1 MSVLIVG
8 ASAAGLSTLEAL
20 RRQGYQDPITV
31 LGAETHLP
39 YDRPPLSKQYLCGD
53 WDEARTRLR
62 PEEMLAKLGADFV
75 LGDPATA
82 LDVERRVVSTE
93 SGRELAADSIV
104 IATGLRA
111 RRLPGQEGLAGVHV
125 LRTLGDADA
134 LRRDL
139 AGASRV
145 GEPGAATTPPG
156 GAPFT
161 PPRLVVV
168 GDGVL
173 GAEVA
178 ATARKLG
185 CSVTMAGPQA
195 APLESQFGAVVGGLL
210 GELHVAEGV
219 ELRLGT
225 AVSGLT
231 SASGRVTGVQLANGE
246 LLPADVVVVALGAT
260 PATEW
265 LAGSGLA
272 LDNGVVCDARCRAAE
287 GIYAAGDVARWRHD
301 GLDALLRLEN
311 RTNAT
316 EQAACVAA
324 NILGENRSYTP
335 IPYFWT
341 DQFSTKIQVHGL
353 PSADAEITVAE
364 GAIDER
370 RFVTHYR
377 RDGRTVAVLGWN
389 MPKQTRLHRAHLVHT

>member
-20 RRQGYQDPITV
+20 RRQGYQAPITV

-53 WDEARTRLR
+53 WDEVRTRLR
-62 PEEMLAKLGADFV
+62 PEEMLAKLEANFV

-82 LDVERRVVSTE
+82 LDVDRRLVSTE
-93 SGRELAADSIV
+93 SGRELSADAIV
-104 IATGLRA
+104 IATGLRP
-111 RRLPGQEGLAGVHV
+111 RMLPGQEGLAGVHV
-125 LRTLGDADA
+125 LRTLSDADA

-139 AGASRV
+139 AGATRV
-145 GEPGAATTPPG
+145 GGTEATPPRD
-156 GAPFT
+156 ASSA

-195 APLESQFGAVVGGLL
+195 APLESQFGAVVAGLL
-210 GELHVAEGV
+210 AELHVAEGV
-219 ELRLGT
+219 DLRLGT
-225 AVSGLT
+225 AVTGLT
-231 SASGRVTGVQLANGE
+231 SAGGRVTGVQLASGE
-246 LLPADVVVVALGAT
+246 HLPADVVVVALGAT

-265 LAGSGLA
+265 LVDSGLT
-272 LDNGVVCDARCRAAE
+272 LDNGVVCDSQCRAAE

-324 NILGENRSYTP
+324 NILGENRSYAP

-341 DQFSTKIQVHGL
+341 DQFATKIQVHGL
-353 PSADAEITVAE
+353 PSADADITVAE
-364 GAIDER
+364 GAIDDR

-389 MPKQTRLHRAHLVHT
+389 MPKQTRLHRAHLV

>member
-1 MSVLIVG
+1 
-8 ASAAGLSTLEAL
+8 
-20 RRQGYQDPITV
+20 
-31 LGAETHLP
+31 
-39 YDRPPLSKQYLCGD
+39 
-53 WDEARTRLR
+53 
-62 PEEMLAKLGADFV
+62 MLAKLGADFV
-75 LGDPATA
+75 LGDPAAA
-82 LDVERRVVSTE
+82 LDVERRMVTTE
-93 SGRELAADSIV
+93 SGRELTADSIV

-111 RRLPGQEGLAGVHV
+111 RMLPGQEGLAGVHV
-125 LRTLGDADA
+125 LRTLADADA

-139 AGASRV
+139 AG
-145 GEPGAATTPPG
+145 GD
-156 GAPFT
+156 
-161 PPRLVVV
+161 PPRVVVV

-185 CSVTMAGPQA
+185 CAVTMVGPQA
-195 APLESQFGAVVGGLL
+195 APLQSQFGQLVAGLL
-210 GELHVAEGV
+210 AELHVAEGV
-219 ELRLGT
+219 DLRLGT

-231 SASGRVTGVQLANGE
+231 SAGGRATGVRLADGE
-246 LLPADVVVVALGAT
+246 VVPGDVVVVALGAT
-260 PATEW
+260 PVTEW
-265 LAGSGLA
+265 LAGSGLT
-272 LDNGVVCDARCRAAE
+272 LDNGVVCDAQCRAAA

-341 DQFSTKIQVHGL
+341 DQFATKIQVHGL
-353 PSADAEITVAE
+353 PSADAEVIVAE
-364 GAIDER
+364 GGIAER

-389 MPKQTRLHRAHLVHT
+389 MPKQTRLHRAHLV

>member
-1 MSVLIVG
+1 MTVLIVG

-20 RRQGYQDPITV
+20 RRRGYQEPITV

-39 YDRPPLSKQYLCGD
+39 YDRPPLSKQYLVGD
-53 WDEARTRLR
+53 WDEVRTRLR

-75 LGDPATA
+75 LGDPARA
-82 LDVERRVVSTE
+82 LDVDRRVVSTE
-93 SGRELAADSIV
+93 SGRELSADSIV

-111 RRLPGQEGLAGVHV
+111 RMLPGQEALAGVHV

-134 LRRDL
+134 LRQDL
-139 AGASRV
+139 VGSPRV
-145 GEPGAATTPPG
+145 
-156 GAPFT
+156 
-161 PPRLVVV
+161 VVV

-173 GAEVA
+173 GAEIA

-185 CSVTMAGPQA
+185 CAVTMAGPQS
-195 APLESQFGAVVGGLL
+195 APLESQFGTIVSGLL
-210 GELHVAEGV
+210 AELHTAEGV
-219 ELRLGT
+219 DLRLGT

-231 SASGRVTGVQLANGE
+231 SASGRVTGVQLANGDH
-246 LLPADVVVVALGAT
+246 LPADVVVVALGAT

-265 LAGSGLA
+265 LADSGLT
-272 LDNGVVCDARCRAAE
+272 LDNGVVCDAQCRAAD

-301 GLDALLRLEN
+301 ELDTLLRLEN

-324 NILGENRSYTP
+324 NILGENRCYTP

-341 DQFSTKIQVHGL
+341 DQFATKIQVHGI
-353 PSADAEITVAE
+353 PSANAEVVVAE
-364 GAIDER
+364 GALDER

-389 MPKQTRLHRAHLVHT
+389 MPKQTRLHRAHLVQA